1 VAETLQLAHSRLI
14 SGAFQRVV
22 HMLKRLFWVL
32 PLVLALTSV
41 TADAQEQQRR
51 RRQTRHAPE
60 FDAKASGA
68 ALALLV
74 GGALL
79 LSERRRR
86 PEA

>member
-1 VAETLQLAHSRLI
+1 MAESLQLGESRLV
-14 SGAFQRVV
+14 SGAFQRVYS
-22 HMLKRLFWVL
+22 MLKRLIWVL

-41 TADAQEQQRR
+41 SADAQERR

-86 PEA
+86 PEL